1 MKAFPGS
8 FPPAVFNRL
17 SLEELIE
24 AYDLAIQFLEI
35 EADALRAI
43 NKRT

>member
-8 FPPAVFNRL
+8 FPPNVFNRL

-24 AYDLAIQFLEI
+24 AYHMAVQFLEI
-35 EADALRAI
+35 EAEAVKAQ
-43 NKRT
+43 RTG